1 MELNRII
8 FPAPKSSYDPEML
21 AGELIWIPQLL
32 YTDRGPIPCLWL
44 KHDLG
49 SARLLLYFH
58 GNAED
63 IGYAYEL
70 MDRLRVT
77 LGVHV
82 LCVEYPKYGLY
93 KAVISERRIKEDAE
107 NVFDYLTGFAGLS
120 PNQIIVFGRSIG
132 SGPACWL
139 ASKRNPCALAL
150 MSAYTS
156 LRSVVRSVAGKLSAY
171 FVKERFRNIDLMPSI
186 RCPTFILH
194 GQKDTLI
201 PYSNAQRLHELVE
214 GITMLIL
221 PENMDHNE
229 FDFFDNLALPF
240 ADFLL
245 KCGIDAM
252 NEPHVEVIIHDD
264 LMIPPKEIPYSRSR
278 ATVLESRTPRGFN
291 S

>member
-8 FPAPKSSYDPEML
+8 FPAPKSSYNTEIL

-44 KHDLG
+44 RHEVG
-49 SARLLLYFH
+49 SSKVLLFFH

-70 MDRLRVT
+70 MDHIRCT

-82 LCVEYPKYGLY
+82 LCVEYPSYGLY
-93 KAVISERRIKEDAE
+93 SAPVSEKRIKEDAE
-107 NVFDYLTGFAGLS
+107 NVFDYLTDFVNVAS
-120 PNQIIVFGRSIG
+120 DNIIVFGRSIG
-132 SGPACWL
+132 SGPASWL
-139 ASKRNPCALAL
+139 ASKRNPCALVL

-201 PYSNAQRLHELVE
+201 PYSNAQRLHEHVA
-214 GITMLIL
+214 GPTMLIL
-221 PENMDHNE
+221 PEKMDHNE
-229 FDFFDNLALPF
+229 FDFFDDLALPL
-240 ADFLL
+240 ANFLIQ
-245 KCGIDAM
+245 CGVDTMKVPHI
-252 NEPHVEVIIHDD
+252 EPQFPDELFD
-264 LMIPPKEIPYSRSR
+264 PPDTVQSGSQARPSRQS
-278 ATVLESRTPRGFN
+278 ASSPA
-291 S
+291 